1 MANLEKKILDGEN
14 VGYCSSSEEEP
25 SNDYK
30 VDTNGGPLA
39 SRYSLPSKGENTGPK
54 GVLADYKLY
63 QKELQRKR
71 EKDQRKVVFLLIRK
85 ILICLFKIVCSQ

>member
-14 VGYCSSSEEEP
+14 VGYCSSSDEEL

-30 VDTNGGPLA
+30 VDTTEDPSA

-63 QKELQRKR
+63 QEELQRKR
-71 EKDQRKVVFLLIRK
+71 QKDQKKVVFMLIKK
-85 ILICLFKIVCSQ
+85 ILICLFKIICSY